1 MSITNNNDCDLLV
14 VKTKYNQEQNKTKI
28 KKTKMMI
35 YLQPVY
41 ESKKQKRIRLK
52 GSSIGQNK
60 RIFQNDNGE
69 KDEDIFGIIK
79 QNDNN
84 QLSQT
89 NEELVFANN

>member
-1 MSITNNNDCDLLV
+1 MIT
-14 VKTKYNQEQNKTKI
+14 VK
-28 KKTKMMI
+28 
-35 YLQPVY
+35 
-41 ESKKQKRIRLK
+41 
-52 GSSIGQNK
+52 
-60 RIFQNDNGE
+60 